1 MAMSLPDLFS
11 QLNGYDNIV
20 ESSLRVGGRGVVANL
35 LVYFSIKLSRE
46 REREV
51 TQKIDGKFL

>member
-20 ESSLRVGGRGVVANL
+20 ESSLRGGRG
-35 LVYFSIKLSRE
+35 
-46 REREV
+46 
-51 TQKIDGKFL
+51 GGG